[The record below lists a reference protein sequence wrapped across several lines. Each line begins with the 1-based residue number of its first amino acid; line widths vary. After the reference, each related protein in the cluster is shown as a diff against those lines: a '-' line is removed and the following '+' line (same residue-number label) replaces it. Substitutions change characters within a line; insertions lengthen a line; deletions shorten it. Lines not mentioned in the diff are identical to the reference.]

1 MSRDDLESMHPDS
14 AYAEPGQGIPPEEI
28 WRTGAYGLLARLLG
42 APPDRAGLELTAGV
56 ARDPEDGEASEGP
69 LAAAWKG
76 LAGAAREA
84 EPEAVDDEY
93 HDLFIGL
100 GRGELV
106 PYASWYLSGLLM
118 EEPLVRVRQ
127 DLSALGFE
135 RRSGNRD
142 PEDHI
147 AALCEV
153 MAMLIRDGE
162 PLERQ
167 RWFFAEHLAPW
178 AGRFFRDLQE
188 AEAAR
193 FYRAVGALGAP
204 FVELEE
210 QHLAMPG

>member
-1 MSRDDLESMHPDS
+1 MPGDDFEPISPDS
-14 AYAEPGQGIPPEEI
+14 PPPGPDPELPPEEA
-28 WRTGAYGLLARLLG
+28 WRAGTYGLLARLL
-42 APPDRAGLELTAGV
+42 AATPDRAGLELTAGV
-56 ARDPEDGEASEGP
+56 ASAPEDEEANEGS
-69 LAAAWKG
+69 LAAAWQG
-76 LAGAAREA
+76 LARAAREA
-84 EPEAVDDEY
+84 DPEAVDDEY

-118 EEPLVRVRQ
+118 EEPLVRLRQ

-135 RRSGNRD
+135 RRSENRD

-153 MAMLIRDGE
+153 MAILIRDGE

-167 RWFFAEHLAPW
+167 HRFFTEHLAPW

-204 FVELEE
+204 FVDLEE
-210 QHLAMPG
+210 QHLAMTG

>member
-1 MSRDDLESMHPDS
+1 VPGDDLEPMRSES
-14 AYAEPGQGIPPEEI
+14 AYTEPDPGLPPEEA
-28 WRTGAYGLLARLLG
+28 WRSGAHGLLARLLA
-42 APPDRAGLELTAGV
+42 APPDREGLELTAGL
-56 ARDPEDGEASEGP
+56 ARAPAEDEATQGP
-69 LAAAWKG
+69 LDTAWRG
-76 LAGAAREA
+76 LARAAQEA
-84 EPEAVDDEY
+84 DPEAVDDEF

-118 EEPLVRVRQ
+118 EEPLVRLRQ

-167 RWFFAEHLAPW
+167 RWFFSEHLAPW

-188 AEAAR
+188 AESAR
-193 FYRAVGALGAP
+193 FYRAVGILGAP
-204 FVELEE
+204 FVDLEE

>member
-1 MSRDDLESMHPDS
+1 MSVE
-14 AYAEPGQGIPPEEI
+14 EPEPLAPGGPNPEGDQGLPPEEA
-28 WRTGAYGLLARLLG
+28 WRVGAYGVLARLLA
-42 APPDRAGLELTAGV
+42 APPDRAGLELTAGL
-56 ARDPEDGEASEGP
+56 ASSPDDDEASQGP
-69 LAAAWKG
+69 LAAAWRG
-76 LAGAAREA
+76 LARAAQGAD
-84 EPEAVDDEY
+84 PEAVDDEY

-118 EEPLVRVRQ
+118 EEPLVRLRQ

-153 MAMLIRDGE
+153 MALLIRDGE

-167 RWFFAEHLAPW
+167 RRFFNEHLAPW
-178 AGRFFRDLQE
+178 GGRFFRDLQE

-193 FYRAVGALGAP
+193 FYRSVGALGAP
-204 FVELEE
+204 FVDLEE
-210 QHLAMPG
+210 QHLAMSG